1 MTTQSHNERT
11 CLIQKQEPDEGD
23 RTLMS
28 LPYGAASRPPASPTR
43 DNTAINNPGSPRQVR
58 TSTLQS
64 EMSVTSFGGTSMF
77 GAEADPRDV
86 QELLDNLDRAT
97 GLIRK
102 HLQEQEGHVEG
113 GGYV

>member
-1 MTTQSHNERT
+1 
-11 CLIQKQEPDEGD
+11 
-23 RTLMS
+23 
-28 LPYGAASRPPASPTR
+28 
-43 DNTAINNPGSPRQVR
+43 
-58 TSTLQS
+58 
-64 EMSVTSFGGTSMF
+64 MF

-86 QELLDNLDRAT
+86 QELLDNLDRTT